1 MKPYLLATLGGA
13 DAVRCGA
20 VRCAAFSPADT
31 SRLATGGEDRSVRLW
46 DTQSGACAAV
56 LGGHEARVNACVF
69 SPDGAYLVSASND
82 GSLRLWDVGSGVCAL
97 VLTGHGDAVNS
108 CDFSPDGALLASC
121 SDDNTC
127 KARSPRIAGRAG
139 RRVAWR
145 AGAQRGARC
154 SGWSL
159 LLPRTRGCASRL
171 SEPNAPD
178 RCGMLSLAASLRRW
192 WATARAWWRAASAP
206 TAAASP
212 PPATTT
218 RSA

>member
-1 MKPYLLATLGGA
+1 MAAMKPYLLATLGGA

-20 VRCAAFSPADT
+20 VRCAAFSPTDT

-46 DTQSGACAAV
+46 DTQGGACVAV

-69 SPDGAYLVSASND
+69 SPDGAYLVSGSND

-127 KARSPRIAGRAG
+127 KARPPAFSAAPAAVVPSGLAHSAGG
-139 RRVAWR
+139 
-145 AGAQRGARC
+145 
-154 SGWSL
+154 
-159 LLPRTRGCASRL
+159 T
-171 SEPNAPD
+171 
-178 RCGMLSLAASLRRW
+178 
-192 WATARAWWRAASAP
+192 ATAGPRAAQ
-206 TAAASP
+206 AACVAS
-212 PPATTT
+212 
-218 RSA
+218 S